1 MIIKENISLKE
12 FNTFHLDVKTKIF
25 IEIFSEDELR
35 EILNQEPYCT
45 LPKIMLGG
53 GSNILFTEDFEGSVI
68 KNSIPGIK
76 IKDENER
83 EVYIEAGSGLK
94 WNDLVNYCVEKN
106 YGGIEN
112 LTLIPGTVGA
122 APIQNIGAYGQEL
135 KDVFY
140 SLNGVT
146 LEDLSLKTYSSNECN
161 FDYRDSIF
169 KGKLKGKF
177 YITSVTIKLQKTPVI
192 NLNYSA
198 LKDELQKM
206 NLKAITIRDVS
217 EVISNI
223 RRAKLPNPEI
233 LGNAGSFFKNPE
245 VTEADYLKLNKEF
258 GELNGYKIANGNYK
272 ISAAWLIDSCGWKGK
287 SLGNAGVHSKQP
299 LVLVNLNNAS
309 GSEIL
314 ELSSQIKKSVF
325 EKFGV
330 TLYEEVNIV

>member
-1 MIIKENISLKE
+1 MIIKEYISLKE

-112 LTLIPGTVGA
+112 LSLIPGTVGA

-140 SLNGVT
+140 SLKGVA

-161 FDYRDSIF
+161 FGYRDSIF
-169 KGKLKGKF
+169 KGRLKGKF
-177 YITSVTIKLQKTPVI
+177 YITSVTIKLQKTPMI
-192 NLNYSA
+192 NLDYSA
-198 LKDELQKM
+198 LKDELKKM
-206 NLKAITIRDVS
+206 NLKAITIQDVS

-258 GELNGYKIANGNYK
+258 SELSGYKIANGNYK